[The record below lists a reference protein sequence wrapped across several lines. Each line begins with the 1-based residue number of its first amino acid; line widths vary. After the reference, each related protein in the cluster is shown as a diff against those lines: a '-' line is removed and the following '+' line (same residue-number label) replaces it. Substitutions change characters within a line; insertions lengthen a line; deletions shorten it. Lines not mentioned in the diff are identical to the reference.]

1 MEISHASCCAAWDD
15 RAVCRAVLAPRAP
28 RYQPQQAAPRRVCS
42 PSVQRL
48 GLQLTAEFSPGL
60 NLGETTNPFQWS
72 VLRAASLL
80 LVGCERSLSASTA
93 LRAGGTQQPCEKVQ
107 HGWTEVLLGAPV
119 GQARQQ
125 PWGWDQTGPPEH
137 IGDSTYRGSGGG
149 GGWNKGFGRRRKRLR
164 TKRGAGGR
172 LEQRSARGPAEGW
185 AGGPRVGC
193 RPRGGPLFPPSPS
206 PPPLP
211 QGRAGPGRAAAPL
224 PPRGR
229 TAAPRPRA
237 AAAFNGDARLL
248 RPVRP
253 VLKRPRPWRARRCR
267 CCCWRW
273 GSPPPPS
280 PRTSRSC
287 STAASAAGSTGKRR
301 LRSARG
307 ERGEKK
313 QKKYPQNFFF
323 SFPLLVQLPGCVCG
337 ESPAAI
343 GAVLPPLQLFLPSSA
358 TFPPFSQGFSFL
370 PP

>member
-60 NLGETTNPFQWS
+60 NPGETTNPFQWS

-149 GGWNKGFGRRRKRLR
+149 GGV
-164 TKRGAGGR
+164 
-172 LEQRSARGPAEGW
+172 E
-185 AGGPRVGC
+185 
-193 RPRGGPLFPPSPS
+193 
-206 PPPLP
+206 
-211 QGRAGPGRAAAPL
+211 
-224 PPRGR
+224 
-229 TAAPRPRA
+229 
-237 AAAFNGDARLL
+237 
-248 RPVRP
+248 
-253 VLKRPRPWRARRCR
+253 
-267 CCCWRW
+267 
-273 GSPPPPS
+273 
-280 PRTSRSC
+280 
-287 STAASAAGSTGKRR
+287 
-301 LRSARG
+301 
-307 ERGEKK
+307 
-313 QKKYPQNFFF
+313 
-323 SFPLLVQLPGCVCG
+323 
-337 ESPAAI
+337 
-343 GAVLPPLQLFLPSSA
+343 
-358 TFPPFSQGFSFL
+358 
-370 PP
+370 

>member
-60 NLGETTNPFQWS
+60 NPGETTNPFQWS

-149 GGWNKGFGRRRKRLR
+149 GWGGGIKGSGGEEKDCGRSEAPAGGWNSALLEVRRR
-164 TKRGAGGR
+164 AG
-172 LEQRSARGPAEGW
+172 QAARGLDAVPGA
-185 AGGPRVGC
+185 APSS
-193 RPRGGPLFPPSPS
+193 LPPPP

-211 QGRAGPGRAAAPL
+211 SRKAGPGRAAAPL

-323 SFPLLVQLPGCVCG
+323 FLLVQLPGCVCG